1 MEGNFCSRTARRIR
15 QLGYTAKRA
24 IWYAGFF
31 FLSML
36 SVCGLAGTLIAPA
49 AEVNKWIPGS
59 GKIPLDARICIIP
72 PGFFSTYRN

>member
-1 MEGNFCSRTARRIR
+1 MEGNFCKRTARRIR

-36 SVCGLAGTLIAPA
+36 SVCGLAGTLIVPTT
-49 AEVNKWIPGS
+49 EVNKWITAY
-59 GKIPLDARICIIP
+59 GKILLDTRICVIS
-72 PGFFSTYRN
+72 PGFFSAHRN